1 MKIFFYF
8 LQFCIVKILFFL
20 VKILPLGISRKLS
33 SIIFRT
39 LGKLSSADKTA
50 FNNCKFIFPNLED
63 KKIRNIIDKS
73 WDNIGKT
80 VCELLNFN
88 KLIINKNIILKGL
101 ENIENLKKNKQ
112 QAIFISIHQSNWEIL
127 VPMLDRLDLKI
138 GGIYRH
144 INNFFLD
151 KLVLNI
157 RKKTLVSKKNFY
169 TPKGK
174 QSAKDLVEALNN
186 NFSIVLLIDQKDS
199 AGKNINFF
207 NKKVKTQIGFLK
219 IARKFNLPI
228 IPIKNLRLENGKI
241 ELSFLE
247 PIFHNNKDI
256 NDSKMME
263 KIHILIENW
272 IISNPSQ
279 WFWQHKRFN

>member
-127 VPMLDRLDLKI
+127 VPILDRLDLKI

-144 INNFFLD
+144 IN
-151 KLVLNI
+151 I
-157 RKKTLVSKKNFY
+157 
-169 TPKGK
+169 
-174 QSAKDLVEALNN
+174 
-186 NFSIVLLIDQKDS
+186 
-199 AGKNINFF
+199 
-207 NKKVKTQIGFLK
+207 
-219 IARKFNLPI
+219 
-228 IPIKNLRLENGKI
+228 
-241 ELSFLE
+241 
-247 PIFHNNKDI
+247 
-256 NDSKMME
+256 
-263 KIHILIENW
+263 
-272 IISNPSQ
+272 
-279 WFWQHKRFN
+279 